1 MPDANRTSTG
11 CGESDRVRP
20 GSLPSPAAT
29 TATGEPVAAWQRVV
43 RQNSIRLSERVT
55 LRAGD
60 KVRVSGGPYWEQADA
75 DGTITRMRMG
85 ERGVMAF
92 EEHCQLGHR
101 HWIVARGRDGY
112 AALHIGP
119 EERSTTVPGLV
130 RRPYRLRKVRAAK
143 QRSSSRFGASAVV
156 NKPRRSCRRMARR
169 GAA

>member
-1 MPDANRTSTG
+1 MPDANHVYTG
-11 CGESDRVRP
+11 RGQCDRARWE
-20 GSLPSPAAT
+20 SLPLPANT
-29 TATGEPVAAWQRVV
+29 TASDGPVAAWQRVV
-43 RQNSIRLSERVT
+43 RQNWIRLSERVT

-60 KVRVSGGPYWEQADA
+60 KVRISGGPYWEQTDA
-75 DGTITRMRMG
+75 DGTITRVRMG

-92 EEHCQLGHR
+92 EEYCQLGQN

-119 EERSTTVPGLV
+119 EVRSNTVPGLV

-156 NKPRRSCRRMARR
+156 NKPGRSCRRMARR

>member
-1 MPDANRTSTG
+1 
-11 CGESDRVRP
+11 
-20 GSLPSPAAT
+20 
-29 TATGEPVAAWQRVV
+29 
-43 RQNSIRLSERVT
+43 
-55 LRAGD
+55 
-60 KVRVSGGPYWEQADA
+60 
-75 DGTITRMRMG
+75 MG

-143 QRSSSRFGASAVV
+143 QRSSSSFGASAGV
-156 NKPRRSCRRMARR
+156 NKPGRSCRRMARR

>member
-1 MPDANRTSTG
+1 MPDANRTSAG

-29 TATGEPVAAWQRVV
+29 TATDEPVPAWQRVV
-43 RQNSIRLSERVT
+43 RQYWIRLSERVT
-55 LRAGD
+55 LHAGD

-156 NKPRRSCRRMARR
+156 NKPGRSCRRMARR